1 MTTGCVILA
10 GGNSSRMGRDKALL
24 VIENKTFLEKL
35 GDSFSF
41 FEEKLIAGGEREGTD
56 NITWKWI
63 PDYYPYHGPLGGVHA
78 ALKCCRSETMF
89 VVACDTP
96 LIERTVYDRLIKEMD
111 AETDAA
117 IAVTEDGKC
126 HPLCGIYKKSVEKIL
141 EEQILSGNNRM
152 MHVLKKI
159 RTKYVD
165 VKSKE
170 YGLYNI
176 NTLEEYQ
183 KLCVLAEEK

>member
-1 MTTGCVILA
+1 
-10 GGNSSRMGRDKALL
+10 
-24 VIENKTFLEKL
+24 
-35 GDSFSF
+35 
-41 FEEKLIAGGEREGTD
+41 
-56 NITWKWI
+56 
-63 PDYYPYHGPLGGVHA
+63 
-78 ALKCCRSETMF
+78 MF

-111 AETDAA
+111 EETDAA
-117 IAVTEDGKC
+117 IAVTEDGNC

-176 NTLEEYQ
+176 NTPEEYQ